1 MAKLLLINTTLN
13 IGSTGRIVEQIASM
27 ASMNGIE
34 CFIAHGGRYVGK
46 SNFNAIKISSKLDN
60 YIHAIEGEYLG
71 RHGLGSYL
79 STTKFVEL
87 IRELNP
93 DIIHL
98 HNIHGYYLNYKVLLE
113 YLSTVN
119 IPIVWTLHDCW
130 TFTGHC
136 THFDNV
142 GCDKW
147 KTGCELC
154 PQLMA
159 QYKSR
164 LFDKTDYNYM
174 LKRNLYKNLT
184 NVTLVPVSYWLSQ
197 FIPDSILSQFNV
209 KVIQNGIDLNVF
221 KPTPNKIREKFNI
234 PSNKTIVLGVLG
246 SGFGL
251 EKGKK
256 EFVELAKYDDIQII
270 LLGLTNKDSKGI
282 PDNVIK
288 LGRTSSQIELAEFYS
303 AADIFLNPT
312 YNDTFPTTNI
322 EAMACGTPTIACRTG
337 GCCEI
342 VDDSTGILV
351 SKGDFNE
358 LLKAIEIVKNNG
370 KSYYSRACRERAM
383 AKFNKDERFLD
394 YVKLYEGL
402 LSRSK

>member
-1 MAKLLLINTTLN
+1 MPVLLQINSTLN
-13 IGSTGRIVEQIASM
+13 CGSTGRISEQIASTAFEHGWTCYM
-27 ASMNGIE
+27 
-34 CFIAHGGRYVGK
+34 AHGGRYVGK
-46 SNFNAIKISSKLDN
+46 TRFNAIPVSSRFDN
-60 YIHAIEGEYLG
+60 YIHAFYGEYLG
-71 RHGLGSYL
+71 RHGLGSYFA
-79 STTKFVEL
+79 TKKF
-87 IRELNP
+87 IRHIEKIKP

-147 KTGCELC
+147 KTGCESC

-164 LFDKTDYNYM
+164 LFDKTAYNYM
-174 LKRNLYKNLT
+174 QKRNLYKNLT
-184 NVTLVPVSYWLSQ
+184 NVTLVPVSCWLSQ
-197 FIPDSILSQFNV
+197 FIPDSVLSQFNV

-234 PSNKTIVLGVLG
+234 PTNKTIVLGVLG

-256 EFVELAKYDDIQII
+256 EFLELAKYDDIQII

-322 EAMACGTPTIACRTG
+322 EAMACGTPSVAYRTG
-337 GCCEI
+337 GCSEI
-342 VDDSTGILV
+342 IDESTGILV
-351 SKGDFNE
+351 TKGDFDG
-358 LLKAIEIVKNNG
+358 LLRAIKIVRNNG
-370 KSYYSRACRERAM
+370 KAHYSNACRERA
-383 AKFNKDERFLD
+383 AANFNKDDRFLD
-394 YVKLYEGL
+394 YINLYDEL
-402 LSRSK
+402 LRKG